1 MSWSIR
7 IGVRLLSALGI
18 AMTGCSSPGPFD
30 GSISDLMLRDF
41 GSVSASERA
50 LIERASGG
58 AFEPWASDVELP
70 TDASAADFVRLALDR
85 NPTLRAARQRVLRLQ
100 QRIPQVESLADPMLQ
115 IAPFGQMAETAAGQV
130 SVMTGISQRIPYPG
144 KLAARGRIAGQDA
157 AIAEQELERLRLSV
171 VSDTRTAY
179 WSLYYAARAIEVTRQ
194 SRDLLVQMREVV
206 RAKYRVGAA
215 TQESVL
221 RTAVALNSLENE
233 LITLDQRRTTAV
245 AMLNSLIDRSVTA
258 DLADPRPIELSE
270 FDLRLDDLLS
280 TARLASPMIGV
291 IRERMQRFLEQR
303 ELARLNRYPDLTVGL
318 SYNLVDDQGLSP
330 VANGDDQWWIGFGIN
345 LPIWQPRLKAAE
357 LEAMRGILETAGLVA
372 GEQNRVAFR
381 VQDAYAKVETHQR
394 QVILLRDV
402 IVPEARQ
409 TVEASLSGYRAG
421 SVGYLSL
428 IDNWRKLLD
437 FQLMYQ
443 RSLADLERAFAE
455 LQEAVGRD
463 VPRTRV
469 LDDADEPRD
478 NDTESPEPDGGAEN
492 DR

>member
-1 MSWSIR
+1 MSRSIQV
-7 IGVRLLSALGI
+7 GVRLFWAVGI
-18 AMTGCSSPGPFD
+18 AMAGCSSPGPFD
-30 GSISDLMLRDF
+30 GSLSDLVMRDF
-41 GSVSASERA
+41 ESVSASERG

-58 AFEPWASDVELP
+58 AFAPAPPNMELP
-70 TDASAADFVRLALDR
+70 ADASVSDFVRLALEH
-85 NPTLRAARQRVLRLQ
+85 NPTLRAAEQRVLRLQ

-115 IAPFGQMAETAAGQV
+115 IAPFGEMAETAAGQV

-144 KLAARGRIAGQDA
+144 KLGARGRIAGQDV
-157 AIAEQELERLRLSV
+157 AIAEQELERFRLSV

-194 SRDLLVQMREVV
+194 SRDLLLQMREVV

-215 TQESVL
+215 AQESVL
-221 RTAVALNSLENE
+221 RTAVALNNLENE

-245 AMLNSLIDRSVTA
+245 AMLNSLIDRPVRSE
-258 DLADPRPIELSE
+258 LADPKPIELSE
-270 FDLRLDDLLS
+270 FDLRLEDLLA
-280 TARLASPMIGV
+280 TARLASPMIRV

-330 VANGDDQWWIGFGIN
+330 AANGDDQWWIGFGVN

-357 LEAMRGILETAGLVA
+357 LEATRGILETAGLLA
-372 GEQNRVAFR
+372 GAQNRVAFH

-394 QVILLRDV
+394 QVLLLRDV

-421 SVGYLSL
+421 DVDYLSL

-443 RSLADLERAFAE
+443 RSLADLEQAFAE

-463 VPRTRV
+463 VPRKEMP
-469 LDDADEPRD
+469 DDADERRD
-478 NDTESPEPDGGAEN
+478 NDSESPSTGGDAEN
-492 DR
+492 ER